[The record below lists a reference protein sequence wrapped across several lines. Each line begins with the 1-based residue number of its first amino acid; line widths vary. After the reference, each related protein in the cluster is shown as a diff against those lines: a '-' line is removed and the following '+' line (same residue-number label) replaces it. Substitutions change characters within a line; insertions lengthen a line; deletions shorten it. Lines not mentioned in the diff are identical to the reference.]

1 MAFAYLPNPC
11 LLLCLC
17 IKFNL
22 IFFITYVFPVH
33 LEEPF
38 SLCSKTTLC
47 CTGTTAAP
55 TLVKWQQ
62 RACRDGSR
70 RCEMPARGAAAAE
83 GRLAQAAGAQSLNSA
98 NTPRVFLEFPST
110 RWSWAIQGEEDRSG
124 STAGTSNLDLHAVL
138 QLGPLLT
145 ARKIPFICT
154 HAKASHLLI
163 LASSEDTSLP
173 AACPGGA
180 DGSPAPARS
189 SFFKPK
195 YVLGPGQDLMATSF
209 IQNKV

>member
-1 MAFAYLPNPC
+1 MAFPYLPNPC

-22 IFFITYVFPVH
+22 IFFITYIFPFY
-33 LEEPF
+33 LEEPAT
-38 SLCSKTTLC
+38 SAAKPLSAA
-47 CTGTTAAP
+47 TGTTAAP

-62 RACRDGSR
+62 WACCDGSR
-70 RCEMPARGAAAAE
+70 SCKMPAQGAAAAE
-83 GRLAQAAGAQSLNSA
+83 GRLAHAGGAQSLNGA
-98 NTPRVFLEFPST
+98 NTPRVFLEFPSA

-124 STAGTSNLDLHAVL
+124 STAGTSNPDLHAVL

-154 HAKASHLLI
+154 HAKISHLLI

-173 AACPGGA
+173 AASPGGA
-180 DGSPAPARS
+180 DGAPAPARS

-209 IQNKV
+209 IQNKA